1 MDIWT
6 TCIAFAA
13 NASASS
19 SQRHKSLTN
28 ASADC
33 VRGGTYSAYCGSM
46 LASTGIPGN
55 PSCGVLAVAVACTLA
70 LCGCTSDR
78 SIVARVPNG
87 NEALEAIV
95 YYDATLRASEV
106 ELLVKRGGGVLRI
119 AESRGGGPLRTEWL
133 GSHELRVEY
142 MSGADLRCRHTQ
154 FVYQSDDGLK
164 VPLRVAIATYR
175 Q

>member
-28 ASADC
+28 AAHC
-33 VRGGTYSAYCGSM
+33 VTAGTYSAYRGSL
-46 LASTGIPGN
+46 LASAGTPGN

-70 LCGCTSDR
+70 LCGCTSER

-95 YYDATLRASEV
+95 YYDVALRASEV
-106 ELLVKRGGGVLRI
+106 EVLVKEGGAVLRI